1 MKRANEVADKGDWFD
16 LVLAGADAALK
27 PIQDRAR
34 RRLARVRD
42 KLPRLT
48 KKQAELIVEMMVDA
62 YKAGERDGQME
73 EYQRD
78 CERAQNE
85 YQETVSRSLRGVMAR
100 RKKSKRWAIIEAF
113 KAAAAERKDV
123 SIEQLAKEHGVSRS
137 TAYRALAMTAPKAA
151 K

>member
-1 MKRANEVADKGDWFD
+1 MPEWGLDEKPTPEELARRNERRE
-16 LVLAGADAALK
+16 
-27 PIQDRAR
+27 PIRERAR
-34 RRLARVRD
+34 RRLTRVRD
-42 KLPRLT
+42 QLPRLT

-62 YKAGERDGQME
+62 YEAGDMDRDQTECQAEWHEARERSQK
-73 EYQRD
+73 
-78 CERAQNE
+78 
-85 YQETVSRSLRGVMAR
+85 GVIAR

-123 SIEQLAKEHGVSRS
+123 SIEQLAKEHGVSRA